1 MEDNQQASDQR
12 QPMIQG
18 PLSRMHRAILWRLAT
33 ALGDEEQFDSSQVRE
48 YQIGDAAGH
57 VGWNS
62 SARADRPYVRDS
74 YEEQAL
80 DVWLLLD
87 LSASSEWG
95 KADYLKRDRAIEFA
109 AVVGQLFGQQGTP
122 IGGLLFAEHALHFV
136 AAGAGYQHLLQSI
149 TSIQMKPR
157 QNIPSSMDLGSAL
170 LQTADLIPRHSLLLI
185 VSDFLGPNSWQLA
198 LRQLARHNEVVAVR
212 IRDPR
217 EDELPSVGLVT
228 FEDPQTREQLVV
240 DTNDAAVRERFRYVA
255 QAQDEA
261 ISAAIGSQG
270 VDLLTLSTE
279 DSLLPVLSSFLRIR
293 HYRQAL
299 AARHSGLKRSHR
311 STSEDRS

>member
-109 AVVGQLFGQQGTP
+109 A
-122 IGGLLFAEHALHFV
+122 
-136 AAGAGYQHLLQSI
+136 
-149 TSIQMKPR
+149 
-157 QNIPSSMDLGSAL
+157 
-170 LQTADLIPRHSLLLI
+170 
-185 VSDFLGPNSWQLA
+185 
-198 LRQLARHNEVVAVR
+198 
-212 IRDPR
+212 
-217 EDELPSVGLVT
+217 
-228 FEDPQTREQLVV
+228 
-240 DTNDAAVRERFRYVA
+240 
-255 QAQDEA
+255 
-261 ISAAIGSQG
+261 
-270 VDLLTLSTE
+270 
-279 DSLLPVLSSFLRIR
+279 
-293 HYRQAL
+293 
-299 AARHSGLKRSHR
+299 
-311 STSEDRS
+311 